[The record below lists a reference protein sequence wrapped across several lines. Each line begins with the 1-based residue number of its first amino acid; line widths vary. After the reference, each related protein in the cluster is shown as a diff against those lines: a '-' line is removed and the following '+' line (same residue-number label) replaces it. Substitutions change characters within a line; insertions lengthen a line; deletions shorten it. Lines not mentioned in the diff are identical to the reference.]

1 MHQTYIIYRSE
12 LCLFQIMKNLLK
24 KQIVVRL
31 ALFMHLNTKHL
42 QMEHGLCPK
51 YSTIYKLDMYNLEVR
66 KKHLKNK
73 QELKLTVQNMPSLS
87 NLNITNAQR
96 YKMVQKDMN
105 NLRTRL
111 VKFKDQT
118 KAENLKNSQNFTF
131 PK

>member
-1 MHQTYIIYRSE
+1 
-12 LCLFQIMKNLLK
+12 
-24 KQIVVRL
+24 
-31 ALFMHLNTKHL
+31 MHLNTKDL

-73 QELKLTVQNMPSLS
+73 QELKLTVQNMPS
-87 NLNITNAQR
+87 ITNAQR

-105 NLRTRL
+105 NLQTRL

-118 KAENLKNSQNFTF
+118 KAENLKNS
-131 PK
+131 